1 MKHRYHLN
9 VVFQFVLGYYF
20 FEVIEMK
27 DKVDKGYSGTSS
39 LSVRV
44 SGPEMQASKGYDL
57 DSVIGALQDSQALIR
72 KTYLTSQGR
81 VRFTSKDYDN
91 FQIKLKEWR
100 EGSLWSD
107 LELVYSSVILPTIP
121 FVVDNREFIW
131 ESIKDSYTFLKAKL
145 TAKSKGEAVKV
156 EQKAGEHGVN
166 ITNNG
171 SGTVIVAGPGLP
183 DFAESIKPY
192 IQQLTENIQPN
203 RVDTIEV
210 TKDPTSTAPEDKVV
224 LDSSDKKIFG
234 ETTLTSDDRVS
245 ISGKI
250 TALNYVTNSGNIE
263 ITSSSVEA
271 IKPGHVYHLKISTD
285 LHAEDKAREMYL
297 RDRPYYCKYTVSAQN
312 PNRVMEITITDWD
325 DIEWDQQDKN

>member
-145 TAKSKGEAVKV
+145 TAKSKG
-156 EQKAGEHGVN
+156 
-166 ITNNG
+166 
-171 SGTVIVAGPGLP
+171 
-183 DFAESIKPY
+183 
-192 IQQLTENIQPN
+192 
-203 RVDTIEV
+203 
-210 TKDPTSTAPEDKVV
+210 
-224 LDSSDKKIFG
+224 
-234 ETTLTSDDRVS
+234 
-245 ISGKI
+245 
-250 TALNYVTNSGNIE
+250 
-263 ITSSSVEA
+263 
-271 IKPGHVYHLKISTD
+271 
-285 LHAEDKAREMYL
+285 
-297 RDRPYYCKYTVSAQN
+297 RP
-312 PNRVMEITITDWD
+312 
-325 DIEWDQQDKN
+325 